1 MNESRWPPEWA
12 YRAFDW
18 AHSARHARLSQG
30 LIPGDA
36 IGWAIRQTVSF
47 LEPRILNPEQ
57 KQWQP
62 LGPRVPRRNNPIT
75 RMLGRLG
82 LRLLGWRMQGEW
94 PNEPKLIVALAP
106 HSSNMDFILSVAVFW
121 GLNLR
126 TSFLAKKSLFWFPL
140 GVIMRALGGIPVDR
154 SSPHGMVDDL
164 AGHFRSVSQLVIG
177 ITPEGT
183 RGGVSTWK
191 SGFARIA
198 AAADVPVLPAIVN
211 YEERMI
217 YFQPLVSAE
226 GTSETILEK
235 TRAAASVGSPRRH

>member
-1 MNESRWPPEWA
+1 MNESRWPSEWT
-12 YRAFDW
+12 YRAFDGE
-18 AHSARHARLSQG
+18 HSARHRRLSQG
-30 LIPGDA
+30 LIPEIA
-36 IGWAIRQTVSF
+36 IGLPIRRMT
-47 LEPRILNPEQ
+47 LNPM
-57 KQWQP
+57 QWQP

-75 RMLGRLG
+75 RMLGQLG

-140 GVIMRALGGIPVDR
+140 GTIMRSLGGIPVDR
-154 SSPHGMVDDL
+154 SSSQGMVDDL
-164 AGHFRSVSQLVIG
+164 AEHFHAASQLVIG

-183 RGGVSTWK
+183 RSGVSTWK

-198 AAADVPVLPAIVN
+198 SAAQVPVLPAIVN

-217 YFQPLVSAE
+217 YLQPLVS
-226 GTSETILEK
+226 GRGSSEAILET
-235 TRAAASVGSPRRH
+235 TRAAASVGCPRSR

>member
-1 MNESRWPPEWA
+1 M
-12 YRAFDW
+12 
-18 AHSARHARLSQG
+18 
-30 LIPGDA
+30 
-36 IGWAIRQTVSF
+36 
-47 LEPRILNPEQ
+47 
-57 KQWQP
+57 QWQP
-62 LGPRVPRRNNPIT
+62 LGPRVPRRNNPVF
-75 RMLGRLG
+75 RMIGRLG

-140 GVIMRALGGIPVDR
+140 GAIMRGLGGIPVDR
-154 SSPHGMVDDL
+154 SSPQGMVDDL
-164 AGHFRSVSQLVIG
+164 ASRFRTAGQLVIG

-198 AAADVPVLPAIVN
+198 SAAQVPVLPAIVN
-211 YEERMI
+211 YREKMI
-217 YFQPLVSAE
+217 YLQPLVPGNGSA
-226 GTSETILEK
+226 ETILDA
-235 TRAAASVGSPRRH
+235 TRAAASVGCPKVR

>member
-1 MNESRWPPEWA
+1 MTPK
-12 YRAFDW
+12 
-18 AHSARHARLSQG
+18 
-30 LIPGDA
+30 
-36 IGWAIRQTVSF
+36 
-47 LEPRILNPEQ
+47 Q

-75 RMLGRLG
+75 RIIGRLG
-82 LRLLGWRMQGEW
+82 LRLLGWRMQDEW

-140 GVIMRALGGIPVDR
+140 GIVMRALGGIPVDR
-154 SSPHGMVDDL
+154 SSPHGMVEEL
-164 AGHFRSVSQLVIG
+164 ATHYRRASQLVIG

-183 RGGVSTWK
+183 REGVSTWK

-198 AAADVPVLPAIVN
+198 AAAQVPVLPAIVN
-211 YEERMI
+211 YEEKMI
-217 YFQPLVSAE
+217 YFQPLVSGE
-226 GTSETILEK
+226 GTPEAILEQ
-235 TRAAASVGSPRRH
+235 TRAAASVGCPKSR

>member
-1 MNESRWPPEWA
+1 MP
-12 YRAFDW
+12 
-18 AHSARHARLSQG
+18 
-30 LIPGDA
+30 
-36 IGWAIRQTVSF
+36 
-47 LEPRILNPEQ
+47 
-57 KQWQP
+57 WQS
-62 LGPRVPRRNNPIT
+62 LGPKVPRRNNPLT
-75 RMLGRLG
+75 RLLGRIG

-140 GVIMRALGGIPVDR
+140 GTIMSFLGGIPVDR
-154 SSPHGMVDDL
+154 SSPKGMVDDL
-164 AGHFRSVSQLVIG
+164 AAQFREAKQLVIG

-198 AAADVPVLPAIVN
+198 AAAHVPVLPAIVN
-211 YEERMI
+211 YQEKVI
-217 YFQPLVSAE
+217 YFQPLVS
-226 GTSETILEK
+226 GQGSSEDILAA
-235 TRAAASVGSPRRH
+235 TQAAASVGSPRSR